1 MSLVELYYTP
11 RQMRDEFSKDYLIQ
25 TQLPYRK
32 FRLIFIEKSTSML
45 IVGYQ
50 LSLDTLFF
58 PCFIE
63 LKRI

>member
-1 MSLVELYYTP
+1 MSLVELYYTS
-11 RQMRDEFSKDYLIQ
+11 RQMGDEFFKDYLIQ
-25 TQLPYRK
+25 THLPYRK

-58 PCFIE
+58 SCFIE
-63 LKRI
+63 